1 MNTTTS
7 EQAQCNECTQCTI
20 VPVLWRYLPVRTLD
34 LLGQQMGV
42 VANALVNSAPLSAIS
57 SLAALRGVVPPM
69 VTSWSSVKITT
80 MLGLLWL
87 PVTHITL
94 KTR

>member
-1 MNTTTS
+1 MNVT
-7 EQAQCNECTQCTI
+7 ALYYCT

-69 VTSWSSVKITT
+69 VTSWSSVRITT
-80 MLGLLWL
+80 MLGLLWP
-87 PVTHITL
+87 PVTQTL